1 MSTGSPLVDR
11 VGPDN
16 KALTGGEQR
25 PVLANLLVRWPDP
38 PEGEDMLPRTSRPV
52 LWLMSAVLLLAACG
66 GDVSTTTSPAAAD
79 TSTTEEMM
87 DDTSTT
93 EEMMDETS
101 TTEEMMEETSTTE
114 VMMDEDVLAVAEAEG
129 DLGTFLAA
137 LDAAGIM
144 EDFHGE
150 GPFTLFIPTDEA
162 FAVYLEQNEM
172 SQEEAFAGA
181 EMLQSILGYHVVT
194 MAEDSEMVMGMDG
207 QTFTTL
213 NGAPLEVTVD
223 GETVMVGEA
232 TILRYD
238 IVASNGVVH
247 VIDTVLTPPVG

>member
-1 MSTGSPLVDR
+1 
-11 VGPDN
+11 
-16 KALTGGEQR
+16 
-25 PVLANLLVRWPDP
+25 
-38 PEGEDMLPRTSRPV
+38 
-52 LWLMSAVLLLAACG
+52 LWLVSASLLLAACG
-66 GDVSTTTSPAAAD
+66 EGAS
-79 TSTTEEMM
+79 TSTTAAAAAESSTTEMM

-93 EEMMDETS
+93 EMTD
-101 TTEEMMEETSTTE
+101 EEMTE
-114 VMMDEDVLAVAEAEG
+114 EDVLAVAEAEG

-150 GPFTLFIPTDEA
+150 GPFTLFVPTDEA
-162 FAVYLEQNEM
+162 FAAYLEQNDM

-181 EMLQSILGYHVVT
+181 GMLQSILGYHVVT
-194 MAEDSEMVMGMDG
+194 MTEDSGMVMGMDG

-213 NGAPLEVTVD
+213 NGVPLEVSVD
-223 GETVMVGEA
+223 GDTVMVGDA

-247 VIDTVLTPPVG
+247 VIDTVLTPPEG

>member
-1 MSTGSPLVDR
+1 
-11 VGPDN
+11 
-16 KALTGGEQR
+16 
-25 PVLANLLVRWPDP
+25 
-38 PEGEDMLPRTSRPV
+38 MLPRTCRLAV
-52 LWLMSAVLLLAACG
+52 WLMSVVLLLAACG
-66 GDVSTTTSPAAAD
+66 DDASTTTSPAAAD

-93 EEMMDETS
+93 EEMMDDETS
-101 TTEEMMEETSTTE
+101 TTEEMM
-114 VMMDEDVLAVAEAEG
+114 DDDVLAVAEAEG

-162 FAVYLEQNEM
+162 FAAYLDQNEM

-223 GETVMVGEA
+223 GETVTVGEA

-238 IVASNGVVH
+238 IVASNGVIH
-247 VIDTVLTPPVG
+247 VIDTVLTPPEG

>member
-1 MSTGSPLVDR
+1 MRRRIRRTG
-11 VGPDN
+11 
-16 KALTGGEQR
+16 
-25 PVLANLLVRWPDP
+25 
-38 PEGEDMLPRTSRPV
+38 
-52 LWLMSAVLLLAACG
+52 LWLVSASLLLAACG
-66 GDVSTTTSPAAAD
+66 DGASTSTTAAAAAES
-79 TSTTEEMM
+79 STTEEMM

-93 EEMMDETS
+93 EMMDDTS
-101 TTEEMMEETSTTE
+101 TTEMSDEEMM
-114 VMMDEDVLAVAEAEG
+114 DDDVLAVAEAEG

-150 GPFTLFIPTDEA
+150 GPFTLFVPTDEA
-162 FAVYLEQNEM
+162 FAAYLEQNDM

-194 MAEDSEMVMGMDG
+194 MTEDSEMVMGMDG

-213 NGAPLEVTVD
+213 NGAPLEVSVD
-223 GETVMVGEA
+223 GDTVMVGEA

-247 VIDTVLTPPVG
+247 VIDTVLTPPEG

>member
-1 MSTGSPLVDR
+1 M
-11 VGPDN
+11 
-16 KALTGGEQR
+16 AI
-25 PVLANLLVRWPDP
+25 
-38 PEGEDMLPRTSRPV
+38 
-52 LWLMSAVLLLAACG
+52 VLLLAACG
-66 GDVSTTTSPAAAD
+66 EDASTTTSPAAAES
-79 TSTTEEMM
+79 STTEEMM
-87 DDTSTT
+87 DETSTT

-101 TTEEMMEETSTTE
+101 TTEEMM
-114 VMMDEDVLAVAEAEG
+114 DDDVLAVAEAEG

-150 GPFTLFIPTDEA
+150 GPFTLFVPTDDA
-162 FAVYLEQNEM
+162 FAAYLDQNEM

-181 EMLQSILGYHVVT
+181 EMLQAILGYHVVT
-194 MAEDSEMVMGMDG
+194 MTEDSEMVMGMDG

-232 TILRYD
+232 TILRFD
-238 IVASNGVVH
+238 VVASNGVVH
-247 VIDTVLTPPVG
+247 VIDTVLTPPDGG

>member
-1 MSTGSPLVDR
+1 LV
-11 VGPDN
+11 
-16 KALTGGEQR
+16 
-25 PVLANLLVRWPDP
+25 
-38 PEGEDMLPRTSRPV
+38 
-52 LWLMSAVLLLAACG
+52 LAACG
-66 GDVSTTTSPAAAD
+66 EGASTSTTAAAAAD
-79 TSTTEEMM
+79 SSTTEMM

-93 EEMMDETS
+93 EMMDDTS
-101 TTEEMMEETSTTE
+101 TTEMTDEETME
-114 VMMDEDVLAVAEAEG
+114 DDVLAVAEAEG

-150 GPFTLFIPTDEA
+150 GPFTMFVPTDEA
-162 FAVYLEQNEM
+162 FAAYLEQNDM
-172 SQEEAFAGA
+172 SQEDAFAGA

-194 MAEDSEMVMGMDG
+194 MTEDSEMVMGMDG

-213 NGAPLEVTVD
+213 NGAPLEVSVD
-223 GETVMVGEA
+223 GDTVMVGEA

-247 VIDTVLTPPVG
+247 VIDTVLTPPAG